1 MSHEVRSAFFPDT
14 YAEVDGVANT
24 AKQFEAFA
32 RRRDLPFLLVHGGD
46 QHAATRIGRF
56 TRMELKRGAL
66 SFALDAK
73 HDFDLLFLRHYAAV
87 AEVLREFR
95 PDVIHI
101 TGPSDNGILG
111 ALLAARLGIP
121 LVGSWHTNLHE
132 YAEQRAVALLRFLPG
147 ELLSKLGPKV
157 RELGLLV
164 ISRFYQIPRVL
175 LAPNRELIELLE
187 RHTGK
192 ACYAMRRGVDS
203 QLFTPQKRTQ
213 TEQPFTIGYVG
224 RLTVEK
230 SVEVLAEIEHAL
242 LQAGERNFRFLIVGR
257 GSSEPWLRE
266 HLSQAEFTGVLAGEE
281 LATAYA
287 NMDVFVFPSKTD
299 TFGNVVLEAL
309 ASGVPAIVTD
319 QGGPQFIIHE
329 GETGFV
335 ASDLKSFVDYI
346 IRLRHSPETLSQMRM
361 NARRLAQAASWD
373 DIFDAVYGVY
383 DIALNRQAASVSGM
397 PFTGVAPALQKKV
410 MEFGGCRR

>member
-1 MSHEVRSAFFPDT
+1 MNHEVRTAFFPDT

-32 RRRDLPFLLVHGGD
+32 QRRELPFLLVHGGN
-46 QHAATRIGRF
+46 QNSATTNGRV

-87 AEVLREFR
+87 SEVLREFR

-111 ALLAARLGIP
+111 TLLATRLGIP

-132 YAEQRAVALLRFLPG
+132 YAEQRALALLRFLPR
-147 ELLSKLGPKV
+147 ELLLKV
-157 RELGLLV
+157 GQRVRDLSLLI
-164 ISRFYQIPRVL
+164 ISRYYQIPRVL
-175 LAPNRELIELLE
+175 LAPNRELIELME

-192 ACYAMRRGVDS
+192 PCYPMGRGVDS
-203 QLFTPQKRTQ
+203 QLFSPQKRVQ
-213 TEQPFTIGYVG
+213 SEQPFTIGYVG

-230 SVEVLAEIEHAL
+230 SVESLAEIERAL
-242 LQAGERNFRFLIVGR
+242 VKAGERNFRFLIVGR

-266 HLSQAEFTGVLAGEE
+266 HLSHAEFTGVLAGEE
-281 LATAYA
+281 LAAAYA

-319 QGGPQFIIHE
+319 RGGPQFIIRD

-335 ASDLKSFVDYI
+335 ARDLDSFVDHI
-346 IRLRHSPETLSQMRM
+346 IHLRHSPETLARMRA
-361 NARRLAQAASWD
+361 NARRLAEAASWD

-383 DIALNRQAASVSGM
+383 DIALKRRAASVSGM
-397 PFTGVAPALQKKV
+397 PFTGVAPVLQKKA